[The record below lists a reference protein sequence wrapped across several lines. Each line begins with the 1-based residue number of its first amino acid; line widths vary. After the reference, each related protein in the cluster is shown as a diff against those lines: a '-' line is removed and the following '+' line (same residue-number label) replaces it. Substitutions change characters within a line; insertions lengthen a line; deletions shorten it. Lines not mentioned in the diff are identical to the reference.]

1 MVLGALTKIKDEI
14 DSTLTFRRSCREGV
28 CDSCE
33 MSIDG
38 GNHLACIMPI
48 ESIKGDVRIYSLN
61 HQAVIKDLLVDLTP
75 LSAQYQLIKPWL
87 HADTSP
93 GSRASAINRREG
105 TDRWKLGVHS
115 LLLLHLQLP
124 ELVVDRRPVSGSRRL
139 A

>member
-14 DSTLTFRRSCREGV
+14 GSTLTFRRSCREGV

-87 HADTSP
+87 HADTP
-93 GSRASAINRREG
+93 HPPDRE
-105 TDRWKLGVHS
+105 
-115 LLLLHLQLP
+115 HLQSIGERARIDGNWECILCFCCTSSCP
-124 ELVVDRRPVSGSRRL
+124 SWWWTGDR
-139 A
+139 